1 MDALDA
7 NELARISAALIAAA
21 AEAYGLAQN
30 GKLGP
35 EFRDL
40 VQHAREM
47 HALMIEHLQRAD
59 ADAVTPARGL
69 AELIGNRLDLLVAT
83 LTRELH

>member
-7 NELARISAALIAAA
+7 NELARISSALIAAA

-30 GKLGP
+30 GKFGP

-47 HALMIEHLQRAD
+47 HALMIEHVQRAD
-59 ADAVTPARGL
+59 ADAVAPAL
-69 AELIGNRLDLLVAT
+69 EVAEGIGNRLDLIAAT
-83 LTRELH
+83 LARELY